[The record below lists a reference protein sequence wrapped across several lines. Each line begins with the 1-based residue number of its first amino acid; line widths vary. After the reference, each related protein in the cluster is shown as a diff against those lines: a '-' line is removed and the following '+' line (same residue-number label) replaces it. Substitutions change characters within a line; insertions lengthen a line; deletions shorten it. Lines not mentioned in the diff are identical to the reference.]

1 MAVTMGIIERS
12 QPPDLIENG
21 MSSPPAYAASG
32 SSFTIW
38 DEAMNQGSGASSVQ
52 SSTRFYLSLDAV
64 KGSGDILLD
73 GVRTVPP
80 MPSGT
85 TSGTAATML
94 TIPSGTPSGAYYL
107 IACVDDLGEILEG
120 NEGNN
125 CLASVTTISVCVAPG
140 YISVT
145 PWEDF
150 SSSGPQ
156 GGPFSPSS
164 TTYTLTNPGGCP
176 LDWTA
181 SKGQAWVSL
190 SKTGGTLASGAS
202 TDVIVSITS
211 NANALPPGAYGDEVF
226 FTNTTNGNGN
236 TTKEVNLT
244 VNPSSPE
251 IILDNAPAGQSGG
264 GRSYTGTWVKSS
276 ASGAY
281 GPDSLYSNGSG
292 VDTYRWTPTIPA
304 AGTYEVY
311 VRWTAYS
318 TRSASV
324 PIAVT
329 HAGGTTT
336 KTYDQRTGG
345 GVWVL
350 HGTYGF
356 NAGTGGYVQVSDVN
370 GQACADVVKFVPAAA
385 LPTVTVT
392 ATDPTAAENPLDTG
406 VFTVSRTGG
415 TATAL
420 TVSYTVGG
428 TATPGSDYTALGGSV
443 TILAGSATATVTV
456 TPVND
461 TQVEGE
467 ETVVLTLSAGAG
479 YAVGTPG
486 SATITIASDD
496 VGEIILDNAPAGQSG
511 GGRSYTGT
519 WLKSSASGAY
529 GPDSLYSNG
538 SGVDT
543 YRWTPTIP
551 AAGTYEV

>member
-1 MAVTMGIIERS
+1 
-12 QPPDLIENG
+12 
-21 MSSPPAYAASG
+21 
-32 SSFTIW
+32 
-38 DEAMNQGSGASSVQ
+38 
-52 SSTRFYLSLDAV
+52 
-64 KGSGDILLD
+64 
-73 GVRTVPP
+73 
-80 MPSGT
+80 
-85 TSGTAATML
+85 
-94 TIPSGTPSGAYYL
+94 
-107 IACVDDLGEILEG
+107 
-120 NEGNN
+120 
-125 CLASVTTISVCVAPG
+125 
-140 YISVT
+140 
-145 PWEDF
+145 
-150 SSSGPQ
+150 
-156 GGPFSPSS
+156 
-164 TTYTLTNPGGCP
+164 
-176 LDWTA
+176 
-181 SKGQAWVSL
+181 
-190 SKTGGTLASGAS
+190 
-202 TDVIVSITS
+202 
-211 NANALPPGAYGDEVF
+211 
-226 FTNTTNGNGN
+226 
-236 TTKEVNLT
+236 
-244 VNPSSPE
+244 
-251 IILDNAPAGQSGG
+251 
-264 GRSYTGTWVKSS
+264 
-276 ASGAY
+276 
-281 GPDSLYSNGSG
+281 

-304 AGTYEVY
+304 VGTYEVY

-318 TRSASV
+318 TRSSSV

-415 TATAL
+415 TAAAL

-479 YAVGTPG
+479 YAVGTPS
-486 SATITIASDD
+486 SATVTIASDD
-496 VGEIILDNAPAGQSG
+496 VGEIILDNAPAGQTG

-551 AAGTYEV
+551 AAGTYEVYVRWTAYSTRSSSVPVAVNHAGGKTTVSYNQKVDGGKWVLHGTYSFNAGTGGYVEVSESAATGQQACADAVRFVPSGAPPTEIILDNAPAGTSGGGRSFTGSWCNSTTSGFYGTDSLYSCGSDSTYRWTPTIPAAGSYEVYVWWTAHTNRSVSVPITVNHAGGPTTNFYNQKVDGGKWVLHGTYSFNAGEAGSVEVWGGLYTTGRQACADAVKFVRVP